1 MSNWKPFASN
11 ALETFNPVND
21 IEDPAAREE
30 ARRKMRFNMFKAT
43 LALQKQVVIKPKYI
57 DAKVT
62 A

>member
-1 MSNWKPFASN
+1 MSNWKSFASN

-30 ARRKMRFNMFKAT
+30 ARRKMRFNMFKT
-43 LALQKQVVIKPKYI
+43 SLALQKQVVIKPKYI